1 MSTSDALS
9 RCRDRLVFSI
19 DQMAKV
25 DAAAIE
31 NGIPGITLMENAGAA
46 VAQAIT
52 TRFAP
57 RPAAVLCG
65 PGNNGGDGLVVAR
78 RLASAG
84 WPIRLGLLGKREA
97 LKGDAALAAASWA
110 GPVEPIDPSL
120 LDGAGLAVD
129 ALFGA
134 GLSRPL
140 EGPARSVVA
149 QLKVSGM
156 PVVAIDIPSG
166 VHGDTGQI
174 LGDAAPARLTVTF
187 HAAKPGHYLLPGRDH
202 AGELVVADIGIPERV
217 TDALEVRLWANDP
230 CLWRPDLPQR
240 SSSSH
245 KYSHGHALVAG
256 GGPASSGAARMAA
269 RAALRAGAGA
279 VTVLCPEAALPVY
292 AAHLTAVMV
301 APFRDQAGFA
311 RLLEDPR
318 RNAVLLGPGAGVG
331 ETLRRQVALALRDK
345 ACVLDADALTSF
357 SDRPQE
363 LFDLIRGPCLMTPHE
378 GEFRRLFRVEGDKL
392 SRARTAA
399 AQSGAVVLLKGADTV
414 IAAPDGSAVI
424 QPEAPTTLATAGSG
438 DVLAGIALALMA
450 QGMPTFLAAAA
461 AVWLHADAARC
472 FGPALIAEDLP
483 ELLPEVFAR
492 LDQPDQER

>member
-1 MSTSDALS
+1 
-9 RCRDRLVFSI
+9 
-19 DQMAKV
+19 
-25 DAAAIE
+25 
-31 NGIPGITLMENAGAA
+31 
-46 VAQAIT
+46 
-52 TRFAP
+52 
-57 RPAAVLCG
+57 
-65 PGNNGGDGLVVAR
+65 
-78 RLASAG
+78 
-84 WPIRLGLLGKREA
+84 
-97 LKGDAALAAASWA
+97 
-110 GPVEPIDPSL
+110 
-120 LDGAGLAVD
+120 
-129 ALFGA
+129 
-134 GLSRPL
+134 
-140 EGPARSVVA
+140 
-149 QLKVSGM
+149 
-156 PVVAIDIPSG
+156 
-166 VHGDTGQI
+166 
-174 LGDAAPARLTVTF
+174 
-187 HAAKPGHYLLPGRDH
+187 
-202 AGELVVADIGIPERV
+202 
-217 TDALEVRLWANDP
+217 
-230 CLWRPDLPQR
+230 
-240 SSSSH
+240 
-245 KYSHGHALVAG
+245 
-256 GGPASSGAARMAA
+256 MAA